1 MSWKVTYRLNL
12 SVPSSPRQSFLVALA
27 RLALHGRLQPR
38 PQRDLHVA
46 VDADGGE
53 EDPVQVGEGD
63 GAVRHLVDEVA
74 EGVLVQVQQHPDD
87 GAPLDAAVRA
97 VGVLV
102 AVDEPAALVV
112 DVHAPR
118 FVVFACNT
126 ETVSGN
132 GKLILQ
138 HRDSV
143 GEC

>member
-1 MSWKVTYRLNL
+1 MGGGG
-12 SVPSSPRQSFLVALA
+12 
-27 RLALHGRLQPR
+27 GRRVELR

-102 AVDEPAALVV
+102 DEPAALVV

-126 ETVSGN
+126 ETVSGY
-132 GKLILQ
+132 GQLILQ
-138 HRDSV
+138 HRGSV

>member
-1 MSWKVTYRLNL
+1 MC
-12 SVPSSPRQSFLVALA
+12 A
-27 RLALHGRLQPR
+27 RVMRMGNREGTEVRGGVGWGGGRRVELR

-102 AVDEPAALVV
+102 DEPAALVV

-138 HRDSV
+138 HRGSV